1 MIDLDLP
8 MHSAIDQLLAKIR
21 PKTKAILRTRAYY
34 QPAELLNQYKTH
46 VWSLVEFHCGGYFHA
61 SDTLLKKI
69 AHNQKQFLHEIG
81 VTTAQAFLDYN
92 FAPTELRRNIA
103 ILGLLHKRVL
113 GLCHPSFERLL
124 AWYTQRFET
133 GRGFGHNK
141 QLYGQWLESTQQTA
155 LFNKSVF
162 CMVDIYN
169 NLPQ

>member
-1 MIDLDLP
+1 MRSWSNQRGFEAQGRPAFVSFRVCVCCVLCVVLSVLHFLD
-8 MHSAIDQLLAKIR
+8 K
-21 PKTKAILRTRAYY
+21 
-34 QPAELLNQYKTH
+34 
-46 VWSLVEFHCGGYFHA
+46 
-61 SDTLLKKI
+61 KKI
-69 AHNQKQFLHEIG
+69 AHNQEQFLHEIG
-81 VTTAQAFLDYN
+81 VTTAQTFLNYN

-124 AWYTQRFET
+124 PWYTQRFET

-169 NLPQ
+169 NLPQYVVDGFYFSDF